1 MLVFLRRTADEASS
15 RRGRV
20 TARLRDRVGTAVTRS
35 NRAVSDVASEYDLS
49 WNTVPRVL
57 VVAAAAL
64 TEPTRPTAV
73 FGVNETEARSVR

>member
-1 MLVFLRRTADEASS
+1 M
-15 RRGRV
+15 
-20 TARLRDRVGTAVTRS
+20 TRS